1 MQNST
6 CSACIPSTL
15 PQHHVFTGFDQTHDC
30 RYEYVLSV
38 VRTDST
44 YLCAGSL
51 IAPGLALTA
60 AHCVSKA
67 AGGTVNPDVIL
78 GRSSMEQIFGYERF
92 QTQSV
97 VGGALWHV
105 HGFSTSSWVFDMVLL
120 GIRVLT
126 VTFYVMQCGRTLFC
140 NCQQVVTTN

>member
-1 MQNST
+1 MHNN
-6 CSACIPSTL
+6 ACIPSSL
-15 PQHHVFTGFDQTHDC
+15 SQHNEPTGPRQTYAC

-67 AGGTVNPDVIL
+67 AGGTVNPDVTL

-97 VGGALWHV
+97 VGDSLWHV
-105 HGFSTSSWVFDMVLL
+105 CRFALSARIPH
-120 GIRVLT
+120 
-126 VTFYVMQCGRTLFC
+126 VTWYVTPVHAQWKDFVMEVSDRLQ
-140 NCQQVVTTN
+140 